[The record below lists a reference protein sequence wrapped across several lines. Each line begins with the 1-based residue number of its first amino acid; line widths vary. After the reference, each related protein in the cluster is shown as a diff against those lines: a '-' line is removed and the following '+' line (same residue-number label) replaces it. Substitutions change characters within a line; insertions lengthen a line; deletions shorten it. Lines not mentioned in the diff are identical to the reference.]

1 MEFKKFKSL
10 GTGGL
15 ILAGALFTT
24 SANAADGCKFLLCMG
39 APNPMGISECAGTV
53 KEVLR
58 DLAKGKSLPTCN
70 LVNGLDSKTTGNYV
84 DYNRAHYL
92 PSCPVGLS
100 YGSDSVYYHKGQ
112 KPTGR
117 VTGGVKSDT
126 YQKEYGSANT
136 PRYTTAYRSRVCV
149 GGQKLDAYTQNVFG
163 GGDFKRVK
171 HEWWEKVETVTPDNA
186 RFDFRMFVDGKLHS
200 NHRF

>member
-1 MEFKKFKSL
+1 MGFKKLQTL

-15 ILAGALFTT
+15 VLAATLFTT

-39 APNPMGISECAGTV
+39 AVNPMGISECAGTV

-58 DLAKGKSLPTCN
+58 DLAKGRSLPTCN
-70 LVNGLDSKTTGNYV
+70 LVDGSNSKTTGNYV
-84 DYNRAHYL
+84 DYNRASYL
-92 PSCPVGLS
+92 PSCPVGLR

-112 KPTGR
+112 R
-117 VTGGVKSDT
+117 VAGQTTGGVTSNT
-126 YQKEYGSANT
+126 YEESYQVGDEGRTRTKYK
-136 PRYTTAYRSRVCV
+136 SRVCV
-149 GGQKLDAYTQNVFG
+149 GGKKLDAASQNQFSG
-163 GGDFKRVK
+163 GGFRRVG

-186 RFDFRMFVDGKLHS
+186 RFDFRMFVDGKLQS